1 MISQTTTTK
10 TAAEVNAEKIENYMA
25 QCNGCDHHTRHGFNR
40 SMIYTSG
47 VEFVAETAGAFW
59 LIDAIAS
66 HCSKTKLMQDRR
78 LRDFQIWSLKTNLK
92 KKTAVLEC
100 LADDGEKPVVC
111 QRIPFTDFCLPELKM
126 YVERGGNVD
135 ERTGEVKPHLCLMLK
150 CER

>member
-25 QCNGCDHHTRHGFNR
+25 QCNGCDHHTRHWLNR

-47 VEFVAETAGAFW
+47 VEYVAETAGAFW

-66 HCSKTKLMQDRR
+66 HCTKKKLMQDGR
-78 LRDFQIWSLKTNLK
+78 LRDFQIWSLKTNLVK
-92 KKTAVLEC
+92 RTAVLEC
-100 LADDGEKPVVC
+100 RADSGEKAVVT
-111 QRIPFTDFCLPELKM
+111 QRIPFTDFCMPEIKF
-126 YVERGGNVD
+126 YVERGGSID
-135 ERTGEVKPHLCLMLK
+135 ERTGEVKHHLCLMLK